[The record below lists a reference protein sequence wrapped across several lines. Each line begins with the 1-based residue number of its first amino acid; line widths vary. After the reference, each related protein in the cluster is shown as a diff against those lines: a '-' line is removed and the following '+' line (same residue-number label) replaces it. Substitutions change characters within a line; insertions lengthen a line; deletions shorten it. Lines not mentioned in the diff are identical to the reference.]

1 MPQAV
6 LLVEDELILARNLQR
21 YLQRQGLEVR
31 SASTLR
37 EGLRELEEFRP
48 DVVLL
53 DLALPDGSGLTLLAE
68 VRARDPQAKVIVMT
82 GHGSVQ
88 VAVEAMKAGAWDYL
102 GKPVALAEV
111 KMLIDRAA
119 GEERLEGSLSYY
131 RGRDARQSGLE
142 QLLGESPPIQ
152 ALKTQ
157 VMRLLEAERRM
168 TDGQPPAV
176 LVRGE
181 TGSGKE
187 LVARAVHFDGPRRNG
202 PFIELNCAALPTHL
216 LEGELFGHERGAFTD
231 ARERRIGLVEA
242 AHGGTLFLDEIGD
255 LDAAVQVKL
264 LRLLEDRTVRRLG
277 SVRDR
282 EVDVRF
288 ITATHRPLEELV
300 AEGRFRADLLYRLRV
315 VTFAVPPLRERGED
329 IPMLAE
335 HFLALSARR
344 YGKPVPRLDAA
355 ARAAVARH
363 PWPGNV
369 RELRNAMEQAALSSE
384 GGVVSPDD
392 FALVAVRVPLPGPAP
407 SNVDV
412 AEDATLASAELALI
426 QRAMR
431 RAEGNVSRAARDLG
445 ITRDTLRYRLA
456 KHGSESAGGGRAPE
470 DERGFG

>member
-1 MPQAV
+1 MSQAV
-6 LLVEDELILARNLQR
+6 LVVEDEAVLARNLQR

-31 SASTLR
+31 SAGTLR
-37 EGLRELEEFRP
+37 EGLREVEEFRP

-53 DLALPDGSGLTLLAE
+53 DLALPDGNGMTLLE
-68 VRARDPQAKVIVMT
+68 QIRARDPQAKVIVMT

-88 VAVEAMKAGAWDYL
+88 TAVEAMKAGAWDYL
-102 GKPVALAEV
+102 GKPLALAEV
-111 KMLIDRAA
+111 KLLIDRAA
-119 GEERLEGSLSYY
+119 GEERLEGRLSYY

-142 QLLGESPPIQ
+142 QLLGESLPML
-152 ALKTQ
+152 ALKAQIT
-157 VMRLLEAERRM
+157 RLLEAERRM
-168 TDGQPPAV
+168 TEGQPPAV

-187 LVARAVHFDGPRRNG
+187 LVARAIHFDGPRREG

-242 AHGGTLFLDEIGD
+242 AHGGTLLLDEIGD
-255 LDAAVQVKL
+255 LDASVQAKL

-288 ITATHRPLEELV
+288 ITATHRPLEDLV

-315 VTFAVPPLRERGED
+315 VSLTVPPLRERGPD
-329 IPMLAE
+329 IPLLAE
-335 HFLALSARR
+335 HFLALNSRR
-344 YGKPVPRLDAA
+344 YGKAVPRLDLA
-355 ARAAVARH
+355 ARTTLARH

-369 RELRNAMEQAALSSE
+369 RELRNAMEQAALSAE
-384 GGVVSPDD
+384 GDVVSPGD
-392 FALVAVRVPLPGPAP
+392 FALIPARMTRP
-407 SNVDV
+407 AASAPEIET
-412 AEDATLASAELALI
+412 AEDVTLASVEQAAI
-426 QRAMR
+426 QRALR
-431 RAEGNVSRAARDLG
+431 RAEGNISRAARDLG

-456 KHGSESAGGGRAPE
+456 KHGLEPASGGE
-470 DERGFG
+470 CD